1 MARPISQRG
10 NVAAAG
16 YTQYANAL
24 IQPKFAD
31 SIIGQVY
38 CDSIAPAITTGDYTR
53 GLASCGNSIGFLV
66 EPAIQVREHQ
76 KNQKLVPQ
84 EIEGDWRWLNI
95 DRQKYFMVKIDRV
108 DQKQSCQLSKLV
120 SRFRLN
126 AGRQMA
132 KLLDPE
138 VLSRMVCMASSQTK
152 GRKAGPAGM
161 IDLGG
166 PGAPIVLTATNIVE
180 VLIRLTSV
188 LRQMCRWEMG
198 RMVVV
203 LPEVLRGII
212 LSNPILTNAL
222 IMGTGQSMLVKG
234 DADRELLG
242 FDVMFS
248 NYTPMVT
255 DPATGQAAWWIIAAH
270 EKATGFIQQIDD
282 YDIVSGESFFGKF
295 YRGLWVY
302 GHGVMVPEA
311 VAVAYVTV
319 Q

>member
-1 MARPISQRG
+1 MARPNMNG
-10 NVAAAG
+10 GTVAAAG

-24 IQPKFAD
+24 IQPKFAE

-38 CDSIAPAITTGDYTR
+38 CESITPRITTGDYTR
-53 GLASCGNSIGFLV
+53 GVASCGHQIGFLV

-76 KNQKLVPQ
+76 KNQKLVAQ
-84 EIEGDWRWLNI
+84 ELESEWRWLTV

-108 DQKQSCQLSKLV
+108 DEKQSCTLSKLV
-120 SRFRLN
+120 SRFRQN

-138 VLSRMVCMASSQTK
+138 VLTRMVCMASSFTK
-152 GRKAGPAGM
+152 GRKAGPAGL

-166 PGAPIVLTATNIVE
+166 PGAPIILTATNIVE

-203 LPEVLRGII
+203 LPEVIRSVI

-222 IMGTGQSMLVKG
+222 VMGTGQSMLVKG

-242 FDVMFS
+242 FDVAFS

-302 GHGVMVPEA
+302 GHGTMVPEA
-311 VAVAYVTV
+311 VAAAYVTV